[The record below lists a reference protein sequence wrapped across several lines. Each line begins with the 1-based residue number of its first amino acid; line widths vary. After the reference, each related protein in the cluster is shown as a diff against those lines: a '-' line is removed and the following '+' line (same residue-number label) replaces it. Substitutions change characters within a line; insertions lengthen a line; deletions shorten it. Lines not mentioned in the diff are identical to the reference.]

1 MWLPTKEAA
10 KQLNINK
17 LHMSVI
23 ISRRLKRKDK
33 HFKKQDKRVYV
44 NSEYISKVIKTRNAH
59 ELYYDLL
66 EYYGSDGEIIKEMAK
81 RTGRS
86 YTNCYLLIKSLFAS
100 KRLTIYCDTVLVLYD
115 MHEEAING
123 S

>member
-1 MWLPTKEAA
+1 MWIPTKEAA
-10 KQLNINK
+10 KQLNINQ

-33 HFKKQDKRVYV
+33 HFKKQNKRVFV
-44 NSEYISKVIKTRNAH
+44 HSEYINKVNKTRNAH

-66 EYYGSDGEIIKEMAK
+66 EHYGTDGDIIKEMVK
-81 RTGRS
+81 RTGKS

-100 KRLTIYCDTVLVLYD
+100 KRLTIYCDTTLVLYD
-115 MHEEAING
+115 MHKERR
-123 S
+123 

>member
-1 MWLPTKEAA
+1 MWLKGNEAA

-33 HFKKQDKRVYV
+33 HFKKQDRRVYV
-44 NSEYISKVIKTRNAH
+44 NSEYVSKVIKTRNAH

-66 EYYGSDGEIIKEMAK
+66 EHYGSDVEMIKEMAK
-81 RTGRS
+81 RTGKS

-100 KRLTIYCDTVLVLYD
+100 KRLTIYCDTTLELYN
-115 MHEEAING
+115 MHEEINNAE
-123 S
+123 